1 MTCPDRA
8 TRSERIWSGLPCSRR
23 GVPYLLRSP
32 ERSSYSNGP
41 KTTRGAGF
49 SWLPIAGVRLHHN
62 PIRLNQFRVEV
73 KFKAKCIG
81 LMSPGSVTV
90 HPREP
95 ERTRKSCKER
105 NNANTT
111 VYKGKDKY
119 EDHPENQHL
128 SAH

>member
-62 PIRLNQFRVEV
+62 PIRINQFRVEV

-81 LMSPGSVTV
+81 LMSLA
-90 HPREP
+90 RLQY
-95 ERTRKSCKER
+95 TRMNLNAQENHARER
-105 NNANTT
+105 NNADAT
-111 VYKGKDKY
+111 VNKRK
-119 EDHPENQHL
+119 
-128 SAH
+128 